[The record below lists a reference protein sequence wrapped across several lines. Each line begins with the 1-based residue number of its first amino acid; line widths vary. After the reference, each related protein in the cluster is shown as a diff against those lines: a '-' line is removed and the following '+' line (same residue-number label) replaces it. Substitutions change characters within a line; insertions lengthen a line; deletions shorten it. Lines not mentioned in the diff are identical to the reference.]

1 MDRDIINILKRIE
14 ERLDNIERVLEL
26 NQKSAKKMDE
36 HIEFVDTVYDT
47 VRKPFSKILTYYNG
61 NTVNIEKRMLTNE

>member
-1 MDRDIINILKRIE
+1 MESEILITLKRIE
-14 ERLDNIERVLEL
+14 ERLDNIERILEL

-61 NTVNIEKRMLTNE
+61 NTVNIEKRMITN

>member
-1 MDRDIINILKRIE
+1 MDNEIIIILKKIE
-14 ERLDNIERVLEL
+14 ERLDKIEYVLEM

-47 VRKPFSKILTYYNG
+47 VRKPFSNILSYYNG
-61 NTVNIEKRMLTNE
+61 TPVKIEKRLITN

>member
-14 ERLDNIERVLEL
+14 ERLDNIEKVLEM
-26 NQKSAKKMDE
+26 NQESAKKMDE
-36 HIEFVDTVYDT
+36 HIEFVDSVYDS
-47 VRKPFSKILTYYNG
+47 VRKPFCKILSYYNG

>member
-1 MDRDIINILKRIE
+1 MDNEIINILKRIE
-14 ERLDNIERVLEL
+14 ERLDKIENILEM

-47 VRKPFSKILTYYNG
+47 VRNPFCKILSYYNG
-61 NTVNIEKRMLTNE
+61 NTVQIEKRLLTN